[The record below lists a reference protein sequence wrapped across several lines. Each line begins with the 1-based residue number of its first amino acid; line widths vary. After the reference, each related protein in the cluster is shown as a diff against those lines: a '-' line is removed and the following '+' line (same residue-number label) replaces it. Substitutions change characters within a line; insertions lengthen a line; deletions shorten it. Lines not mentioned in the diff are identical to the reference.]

1 MLACHVNHALGG
13 CPRSFRRENSG
24 VISPFSATT
33 RTASLAELADT
44 AVDILVIGG
53 GITGAGIARDAA
65 MRGFRTALVERG
77 DFATGTSGRSSRLI
91 HGGLRY
97 LEQYAFH
104 LVRESVRERRTLLHI
119 APHLVWPRSFLFPL
133 FAGGRVPRWQLAA
146 GMWLYDALGSF
157 RNVERHRWL
166 SKRALLQAE
175 PQLRADGL
183 LGGPRYYDAQ
193 CDDARLT
200 LANVRDAH
208 RLGALVA
215 NYTEVQGFDRAAGR
229 IRAARLRDRLSGG
242 TLMARARVVVNATGP
257 WSDTVRQD
265 GRQLLLFSKGA
276 HVIVPR
282 ARIGL
287 TEAVT
292 MFSPVDGRVLFALPW
307 DELAYIGTTE
317 TPLARLPDE
326 VAADADDVVYLLRSG
341 NAMFPDAR
349 LQPDDVIA
357 TWAGVRPLV
366 RPRSAK
372 EAGAVSREH
381 VIVRAPGLVSVLGGK
396 LTTYRRMAAQAV
408 DRAAEALH
416 ALDGRRLPRAAPT
429 HREPLPGGETADLD
443 LIAAEVE
450 REGLPSTTAR
460 RLVRRYGTEAPAVA
474 RLAATSPHLAAPVA
488 TGATA
493 VRAELVYAVQ
503 REMALTLLDLLI
515 RRTSVFYETPGHGL
529 PEASGLAALV
539 APELGWDTA
548 RCAAEVDAYRAEV
561 ARAEAFRHELR

>member
-1 MLACHVNHALGG
+1 MPACHVNHALGG

-24 VISPFSATT
+24 VIAPFSAAT
-33 RTASLAELADT
+33 RTAALTELADT

-77 DFATGTSGRSSRLI
+77 DFATGTSGRSSRLV

-104 LVRESVRERRTLLHI
+104 LVHESVRERRTLLRI

-133 FAGGRVPRWQLAA
+133 FTGGRVPRWRLAA
-146 GMWLYDALGSF
+146 GMWLYDALASF
-157 RNVERHRWL
+157 RNVKRHRWL

-175 PQLRADGL
+175 PRLRADDL

-215 NYTEVQGFDRAAGR
+215 SYTAVQGFDRAAGR
-229 IRAARLRDRLSGG
+229 IRGARLQDRLSGA
-242 TLMARARVVVNATGP
+242 TLTARARVIVNATGP
-257 WSDTVRQD
+257 WSDGVRED
-265 GRQLLLFSKGA
+265 GRELLQFSKGA

-292 MFSPVDGRVLFALPW
+292 MLSPVDGRVLFALPW
-307 DELAYIGTTE
+307 DDLAYIGTTE
-317 TPLARLPDE
+317 TPVNGPPGD
-326 VAADADDVVYLLRSG
+326 VTADADDVVYLLRSG

-349 LQPDDVIA
+349 LQPDDVVA
-357 TWAGVRPLV
+357 TWAGLRPLV
-366 RPRSAK
+366 RPADARD
-372 EAGAVSREH
+372 AGRVSREH
-381 VIVRAPGLVSVLGGK
+381 VIVVAPGLVSVLGGK

-408 DRAAEALH
+408 DRAAQELH
-416 ALDGRRLPRAAPT
+416 ALDGRVLPRAAAT
-429 HREPLPGGETADLD
+429 AREPLPGGETADLD
-443 LIAAEVE
+443 LIATEVE
-450 REGLPSTTAR
+450 REGLASTTAR

-474 RLAATSPHLAAPVA
+474 RLAAATPHLAAPVA

-493 VRAELVYAVQ
+493 IRAELVYAVQ
-503 REMALTLLDLLI
+503 REMALTLPDLLI
-515 RRTSVFYETPGHGL
+515 RRTHVFYETPGHGL
-529 PEASGLAALV
+529 PEALALATLV
-539 APELGWDTA
+539 APELGWDAA
-548 RCAAEVDAYRAEV
+548 RCAAEVEAYRAEV
-561 ARAEAFRHELR
+561 ARAEAFRHQLR

>member
-1 MLACHVNHALGG
+1 VNHALGG
-13 CPRSFRRENSG
+13 WPRSFRRENSG
-24 VISPFSATT
+24 VIAPFSAAT
-33 RTASLAELADT
+33 RTAALTELADT

-104 LVRESVRERRTLLHI
+104 LVHESVRERRTLLRI

-146 GMWLYDALGSF
+146 GMWLYDALATF

-175 PQLRADGL
+175 PRLRADDL

-215 NYTEVQGFDRAAGR
+215 SYAEVQGFDRAAGR
-229 IRAARLRDRLSGG
+229 IRGARLRDRLSGA
-242 TLMARARVVVNATGP
+242 TLVARARVIVNATGP
-257 WSDTVRQD
+257 WSDAVRED
-265 GRQLLLFSKGA
+265 GRKLLQFSKGA

-292 MFSPVDGRVLFALPW
+292 MLSPVDGRVLFALPW
-307 DELAYIGTTE
+307 DDLAYIGTTE
-317 TPLARLPDE
+317 TPLDGPPGD
-326 VAADADDVVYLLRSG
+326 VTADADDVVYLLRSG

-349 LQPDDVIA
+349 LQPDDVVA
-357 TWAGVRPLV
+357 TWAGLRPLV
-366 RPRSAK
+366 RPPDARD
-372 EAGAVSREH
+372 AGRVSREH
-381 VIVRAPGLVSVLGGK
+381 VIVVAPGLVSVLGGK

-408 DRAAEALH
+408 DRAAEELH
-416 ALDGRRLPRAAPT
+416 ALDGRVLPRPAAT
-429 HREPLPGGETADLD
+429 AREPLPGGETADLD
-443 LIAAEVE
+443 LIATEVE
-450 REGLPSTTAR
+450 REGLASTTAR

-474 RLAATSPHLAAPVA
+474 RLAAATPHLAAPVA

-493 VRAELVYAVQ
+493 IRAELVYAVQ
-503 REMALTLLDLLI
+503 REMALTLPDLLI
-515 RRTSVFYETPGHGL
+515 RRTHVFYETPGHGL
-529 PEASGLAALV
+529 PEALALATLV
-539 APELGWDTA
+539 APDLGWDAA
-548 RCAAEVDAYRAEV
+548 RCAAEVEAYRAEV
-561 ARAEAFRHELR
+561 ARAEAFRHQLR

>member
-1 MLACHVNHALGG
+1 
-13 CPRSFRRENSG
+13 
-24 VISPFSATT
+24 
-33 RTASLAELADT
+33 
-44 AVDILVIGG
+44 VDILVIGG

-104 LVRESVRERRTLLHI
+104 LVRESARERRTLLHI

-146 GMWLYDALGSF
+146 GMWLYDALASF

-166 SKRALLQAE
+166 SKREMLQAE
-175 PQLRADGL
+175 PRLRADDL

-200 LANVRDAH
+200 LANARDAH

-215 NYTEVQGFDRAAGR
+215 SYTEVQGFDRAAGR
-229 IRAARLRDRLSGG
+229 IRAARLRDQLSGE
-242 TLMARARVVVNATGP
+242 TLMARARVIVNATGP
-257 WSDTVRQD
+257 WSDGVRED
-265 GRQLLLFSKGA
+265 GRELLQFSKGA
-276 HVIVPR
+276 HVVVPR

-292 MFSPVDGRVLFALPW
+292 MLSPVDGRVLFALPW

-317 TPLARLPDE
+317 TPLERLPDE

-349 LQPDDVIA
+349 LQPDDVIS

-366 RPRSAK
+366 RPPSVRD
-372 EAGAVSREH
+372 AGAVSREH
-381 VIVRAPGLVSVLGGK
+381 VIVEAPGLVSVLGGK

-408 DRAAEALH
+408 DRAAAALH
-416 ALDGRRLPRAAPT
+416 ALDGRPLPRAAAT
-429 HREPLPGGETADLD
+429 DREPLPGGETGDLD
-443 LIAAEVE
+443 LIVAEVE
-450 REGLPSTTAR
+450 REGLASATAR

-474 RLAATSPHLAAPVA
+474 RLAAASPPLAAPVA
-488 TGATA
+488 AGATA
-493 VRAELVYAVQ
+493 LRAELVYAVQ
-503 REMALTLLDLLI
+503 REMALTLSDLLI
-515 RRTSVFYETPGHGL
+515 RRTPVFFETPGHGL
-529 PEASGLAALV
+529 PEAADLAALV
-539 APELGWDTA
+539 APELGWDAA
-548 RCAAEVDAYRAEV
+548 RCGAEVEAYGAEV
-561 ARAEAFRHELR
+561 ARAEAFRHQLR